1 MTDRCRLA
9 AAHVIVTGGG
19 RGIGEATARRFA
31 AEGADVLVI
40 SRTESEVAA
49 VAESIRADGGSA
61 WHAVGDVAS
70 AADVDRIVTAGRG
83 ALGGQIDVLVNN
95 AGIDHDCAVLDFPE
109 AEWRR
114 VLDVNLTAP
123 VPVGAARRTCDGR
136 TRGSARSCTS
146 RRSTRSGTDGT
157 QVAYITSKAGL
168 LGLNRSLVDRA
179 RAARHPLDGR
189 ESRLRRDAA
198 HAPVRRR
205 GDVRV
210 HDDTVR
216 AVPAGPDGRRPT
228 RSPGAILFLASDDG
242 RHVNGV
248 ELTVDGGTTANLYI
262 VETLPSA
269 GAA

>member
-1 MTDRCRLA
+1 MSNRFEQR
-9 AAHVIVTGGG
+9 HVIVTGGG

-40 SRTESEVAA
+40 SRTEAEVAG
-49 VAESIRADGGSA
+49 VAADIRGTGGAA

-70 AADVDRIVTAGRG
+70 SADVERIVSLAEERWAGR
-83 ALGGQIDVLVNN
+83 IDVLVNN
-95 AGIDHDCAVLDFPE
+95 AGIDHDCPVLEFPE

-123 VPVGAARRTCDGR
+123 FLWAQRVARAMAGSGGGAIVHVASID
-136 TRGSARSCTS
+136 AL
-146 RRSTRSGTDGT
+146 GTDGT

-168 LGLNRSLVDRA
+168 LGLNRSLSTELG
-179 RAARHPLDGR
+179 PLGIR
-189 ESRLRRDAA
+189 S
-198 HAPVRRR
+198 
-205 GDVRV
+205 
-210 HDDTVR
+210 TVVNPGYVATPLTR
-216 AVPAGPDGRRPT
+216 QYVGEEMYEYMTTRFA
-228 RSPGAILFLASDDG
+228 RSPQGRMATPDEIAGAILFLASDDG